1 MSGDV
6 CLACT
11 CGAELLIVAEV
22 QAAATLTALWNEVHS
37 GEGHESTWPLGVTQA
52 TCDLRSNARIEYD
65 L

>member
-11 CGAELLIVAEV
+11 CGAELLIVADKK
-22 QAAATLTALWNEVHS
+22 AAATLTALWNEVHS
-37 GEGHESTWPLGVTQA
+37 GEGHDPTWPRGVTA
-52 TCDLRSNARIEYD
+52 TTSLPHVPKAEYD